1 MSYIVDL
8 AAMRGEAEA
17 TPQLSPE
24 KPYKSSLVTL
34 NRTLRYPLAENLDIT
49 NPKRAQRMI
58 ID

>member
-1 MSYIVDL
+1 MSYVVDL

-34 NRTLRYPLAENLDIT
+34 NRTLYSSLD
-49 NPKRAQRMI
+49 KQEYVALYC
-58 ID
+58 DA